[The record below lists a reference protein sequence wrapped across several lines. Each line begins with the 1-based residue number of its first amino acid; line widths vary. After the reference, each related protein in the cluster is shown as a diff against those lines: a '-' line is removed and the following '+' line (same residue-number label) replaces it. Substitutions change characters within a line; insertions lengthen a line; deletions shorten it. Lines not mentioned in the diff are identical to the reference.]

1 MAAGNT
7 LATWRPPSNQP
18 PASAYATL
26 SQLNSH
32 LLLDFDPTTPESA
45 VFGGV
50 WPEHYS
56 GNGVSVHIWFLSSAT
71 SGDVRWGVSFEN
83 LAPDD
88 HAALSSDEFASE
100 VTGDVAVDGTANKLK
115 EKVITLTDGAQIN
128 ALAIG
133 DPFRVKIRRV
143 ADASQDTVNA
153 ADVRLYA
160 VEIKET

>member
-1 MAAGNT
+1 MASGNT

-18 PASAYATL
+18 PASDYATFG
-26 SQLNSH
+26 QLNSH
-32 LLLDFDPTTPESA
+32 LLLDFDPATPESA
-45 VFGGV
+45 IFGGV
-50 WPEHYS
+50 WPEQYS
-56 GNGVSVHIWFLSSAT
+56 GNGVSVQIWFLTSAT

-88 HAALSSDEFASE
+88 HGALSSDEFATE
-100 VTGDVAVDGTANKLK
+100 VVEDVAVDGTANKLK
-115 EKVITLTDGAQIN
+115 ELVVELTDGAQIN

-133 DPFRVKIRRV
+133 DPFRCKIRRV
-143 ADASQDTVNA
+143 ANASQDTVNA